1 MKRLA
6 IICTVTSIV
15 LLILGVADWATNY
28 NWAQGDQDPLFGDPR
43 ILLNDG
49 MTVIIAAGLLLVGSI
64 IMWILALRKEHGN
77 QRES

>member
-6 IICTVTSIV
+6 ITCTVTSIV

>member
-6 IICTVTSIV
+6 IVCTVISA
-15 LLILGVADWATNY
+15 LLLVLGVADWATNY
-28 NWAQGDQDPLFGDPR
+28 NWAQGDQNAFFGNPR

-49 MTVIIAAGLLLVGSI
+49 MTVLIAAGFLLAGSI
-64 IMWILALRKEHGN
+64 IMWILALRKEHGD